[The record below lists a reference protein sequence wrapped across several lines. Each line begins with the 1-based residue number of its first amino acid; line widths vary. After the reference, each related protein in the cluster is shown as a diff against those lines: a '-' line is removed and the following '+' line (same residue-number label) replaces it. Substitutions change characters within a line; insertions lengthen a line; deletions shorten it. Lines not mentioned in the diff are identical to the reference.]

1 MIQRS
6 ALSMVTTN
14 LIVGRAWKT
23 DELRIKSFEDL
34 HSLWYVLLKER
45 NLLATQELEARRLNQ
60 TWYGYQRDYKCR
72 LSMAR
77 LKTILT
83 ERMRM
88 HQLALKAQERLSRA
102 EPMEEGELWV
112 EWDEM
117 EKSQVTWGRPW
128 FRKRQRVLRRIHPM
142 F

>member
-1 MIQRS
+1 MR
-6 ALSMVTTN
+6 L
-14 LIVGRAWKT
+14 
-23 DELRIKSFEDL
+23 KSFEDL

-77 LKTILT
+77 IKTVLT
-83 ERMRM
+83 ERIRL
-88 HQLALKAQERLSRA
+88 HQLALKAQERLYKE

-117 EKSQVTWGRPW
+117 EKSKILWGKPW
-128 FRKRQRVLRRIHPM
+128 FRKRQRVLRRIHSM